1 MSLRVKIS
9 FASSKSLKGKGIP
22 VDEAQLVH
30 SFNSQN
36 DFSHVEPCDVLAK
49 DLILDEHCHQ
59 VSTWQELHEHVE
71 EGWVLERR
79 VQFDEPWT
87 LCVGE
92 NIALGADMGK
102 LIFLVLWN
110 LLATELV
117 IARWP
122 ESYHLC
128 LDKRFE
134 GVDLL
139 VTLPLNKFDFTKG
152 TFADDLQCAVVLRA
166 FGSSE
171 ETEEVCFLLLGGV
184 LLLLFA
190 SVG

>member
-1 MSLRVKIS
+1 
-9 FASSKSLKGKGIP
+9 
-22 VDEAQLVH
+22 
-30 SFNSQN
+30 
-36 DFSHVEPCDVLAK
+36 
-49 DLILDEHCHQ
+49 
-59 VSTWQELHEHVE
+59 
-71 EGWVLERR
+71 

-92 NIALGADMGK
+92 DIALGADMGK

-110 LLATELV
+110 LLATKL
-117 IARWP
+117 ATAGRP
-122 ESYHLC
+122 ETHHLG

-152 TFADDLQCAVVLRA
+152 AFADNLQCAVVLRA

-184 LLLLFA
+184 LLLLLA
-190 SVG
+190 SIG